1 MRISICSSAARV
13 LILLVVMSGNSLL
26 AQGQT
31 WTGQASVID
40 GDTIDIGK
48 VRFRLHGIDAPE
60 SSQLC
65 QTSQGQSWRCGQRA
79 ALALSDR
86 IGRGHVT
93 CRQTDMD
100 RYSRVVAVCTFK
112 GQDLNRWMVR
122 NGWALAYTK
131 YAMDYTTDE
140 KMAAIESSG
149 IWSGTFINPSAW
161 RRGERLGSRSAAPAS
176 NVRVASRPNETS
188 PVGCA
193 IKGNVGRKGKRIYHL
208 PGTRWYVKT
217 QINKAAGERWF
228 CSEQDAVSAG
238 WRRAGS

>member
-1 MRISICSSAARV
+1 MQTHFYSSALRA
-13 LILLVVMSGNSLL
+13 LIVVVSLSATQLL

-60 SSQLC
+60 SRQLC
-65 QTSQGQSWRCGQRA
+65 QTSQGQSWLCGQKA
-79 ALALSDR
+79 ALALADR

-100 RYSRVVAVCTFK
+100 RYGRVVAVCTMK

-122 NGWALAYTK
+122 SGWALAYTK
-131 YAMDYTTDE
+131 YSLDYTTDE
-140 KMAAIESSG
+140 KMAAIESVG
-149 IWSGTFINPSAW
+149 IWSGAFVRPSPW
-161 RRGERLGSRSAAPAS
+161 RRGDRLGSGPAIPAS
-176 NVRVASRPNETS
+176 NGGTVAQPNEAG
-188 PVGCA
+188 PDGCA
-193 IKGNVGRKGKRIYHL
+193 IKGNISRKGKRIYHR
-208 PGTRWYVKT
+208 PGTRWYAKT